1 MKIIASYGFGVS
13 SLLIFLLSHATVAT
27 AKSCQYDPNIGK
39 PNPLGM
45 RAFIT
50 LTESDGNTAAIFE
63 QFPSP
68 VGDKIT
74 IANRREMVFYGR
86 KVNEARQLLL
96 RNPQY
101 YSELVGYQDPE
112 GFAPVNAVLACRE
125 KG

>member
-1 MKIIASYGFGVS
+1 VKLIVSSVFGVS
-13 SLLIFLLSHATVAT
+13 CLLLVLLSYPTVAT

-45 RAFIT
+45 RAYIR
-50 LTESDGNTAAIFE
+50 LAEADGNTTVTFE

-68 VGDKIT
+68 VGDRIT
-74 IANRREMVFYGR
+74 IANRREMIFYGR
-86 KVNEARQLLL
+86 NVNEARQLLL

-112 GFAPVNAVLACRE
+112 GFAPANAVLTCR
-125 KG
+125 